1 MINEQEEI
9 ERRIQREERQELE
22 DLGII
27 IPENGKI

>member
-9 ERRIQREERQELE
+9 ERRVQQEERQELE

>member
-9 ERRIQREERQELE
+9 ESRIQQEGRQELE
-22 DLGII
+22 ELGII